1 MSKMQ
6 IKLLVG
12 LGIATVATAALA
24 IGVIRELKAI
34 RNLTI
39 DSDELPDELFDEDEI
54 AELEGAA
61 EEEAVEE

>member
-1 MSKMQ
+1 MSKTQ

-39 DSDELPDELFDEDEI
+39 DADELPDELFGEDEI
-54 AELEGAA
+54 AELEGEV

>member
-34 RNLTI
+34 RTLTI
-39 DSDELPDELFDEDEI
+39 DADELPDELFDEDEI
-54 AELEGAA
+54 AELEGEA

>member
-6 IKLLVG
+6 IKLLVR

-39 DSDELPDELFDEDEI
+39 DADELPDELFDEDEI
-54 AELEGAA
+54 AELEGEA

>member
-1 MSKMQ
+1 MSKTQ

-12 LGIATVATAALA
+12 LGIATVATAAIA

-39 DSDELPDELFDEDEI
+39 DADELPDELFGEDEI
-54 AELEGAA
+54 AELEGEA

>member
-39 DSDELPDELFDEDEI
+39 DADELPDELFDEDEI
-54 AELEGAA
+54 AELEGEA

>member
-24 IGVIRELKAI
+24 IGVIREVKAI

-39 DSDELPDELFDEDEI
+39 DADELPDELFDEDEI
-54 AELEGAA
+54 AELEGEA

>member
-39 DSDELPDELFDEDEI
+39 DADELPDELFDENEI
-54 AELEGAA
+54 AELEGEA